1 MTVYGYARVS
11 TDKQDTEAQRRALE
25 AAGCVEIVEEQA
37 SGRKARPA
45 LVALLGRL
53 EPGDSV
59 AVYKIDRLSR
69 SVPDFYNVAAQI
81 TAAGAELRSLTE
93 PIDTA
98 TPIGRAMLGILAI
111 FAELEAEHA
120 SERVRSGLRAAKA
133 RGRKLGRPRAVSP
146 ELEAEIRAK
155 LDAGAAVE
163 ELARVHRIGPATVRR
178 IRLRRDGLDA
188 DAAIMA
194 INGKHETE
202 T

>member
-1 MTVYGYARVS
+1 MTAYGYARVS
-11 TDKQDTEAQRRALE
+11 TDKQDTDAQRRALE

-53 EPGDSV
+53 GPGDSV

-81 TAAGAELRSLTE
+81 TAAGAALRSLTE

-98 TPIGRAMLGILAI
+98 TAIGRAMLGILAI

-120 SERVRSGLRAAKA
+120 SERVRSGLKAAKA

-178 IRLRRDGLDA
+178 IRQRREA
-188 DAAIMA
+188 P
-194 INGKHETE
+194 
-202 T
+202 